1 MMDGMEAACGRRI
14 YVITRDDDDGSPASS
29 NQLASAPILD
39 RSPISVSFAFSLVVI
54 ATTVD

>member
-14 YVITRDDDDGSPASS
+14 YVITRDDDGSPASS
-29 NQLASAPILD
+29 NELASASILD

-54 ATTVD
+54 GS